1 MAGQEQTIVVLV
13 VVVVGFPFISHTG
26 LPMPYLHETHLH
38 VMYGHEA
45 SQSAMDVSGQPF
57 PDCDYTVASPRLRE
71 NTPHLNANVQ
81 LLEQL
86 RWCGFPSSRKFSRLP
101 VPVTGWCQLQDSLL
115 SSLWQPEVVFCLSLL
130 LFRPF
135 PFSWVSLCLPAGTA
149 LGSWRCANRPL
160 TQERNLK
167 PRLQRKFHNQLD

>member
-13 VVVVGFPFISHTG
+13 VVAVVVGFPFISHTG

-57 PDCDYTVASPRLRE
+57 PDCDYTVASPRLRG

-86 RWCGFPSSRKFSRLP
+86 RLVRISVFQK
-101 VPVTGWCQLQDSLL
+101 VL
-115 SSLWQPEVVFCLSLL
+115 SSACSCYRVASV
-130 LFRPF
+130 
-135 PFSWVSLCLPAGTA
+135 AG
-149 LGSWRCANRPL
+149 
-160 TQERNLK
+160 
-167 PRLQRKFHNQLD
+167 